1 MIDDLEKVKVN
12 EEEINEFMPEI
23 YRKLDWLDKEDLI
36 KRVVS
41 HEFNRFFEYYRD
53 KDDIET
59 VSDSKKGR
67 DKEEKKGSRKA
78 EEGYVRLHI
87 NLGKIDHFNLRGLMA
102 MLNDN
107 TRRRVDVGR
116 VDLMKKFSFFE
127 VDEKETEN
135 VLKAFRGLTWNGRK
149 VVVEVA
155 QEDPK
160 GGDEEEDYGKKSRKR
175 RDRSVR
181 SGRSSRRRR

>member
-1 MIDDLEKVKVN
+1 M
-12 EEEINEFMPEI
+12 
-23 YRKLDWLDKEDLI
+23 
-36 KRVVS
+36 
-41 HEFNRFFEYYRD
+41 
-53 KDDIET
+53 
-59 VSDSKKGR
+59 
-67 DKEEKKGSRKA
+67 
-78 EEGYVRLHI
+78 
-87 NLGKIDHFNLRGLMA
+87 
-102 MLNDN
+102 
-107 TRRRVDVGR
+107 
-116 VDLMKKFSFFE
+116 DLMKKFSFFE

-175 RDRSVR
+175 RDRSGR